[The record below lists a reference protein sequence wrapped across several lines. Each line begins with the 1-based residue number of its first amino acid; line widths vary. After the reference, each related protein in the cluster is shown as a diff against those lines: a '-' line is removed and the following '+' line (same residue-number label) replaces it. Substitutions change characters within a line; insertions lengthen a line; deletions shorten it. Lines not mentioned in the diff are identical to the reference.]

1 MTAQRRYEY
10 HADRALDRDLAETI
24 AVACCENCGR
34 ELVEK
39 EETNCAK
46 CEGKLNERQRK
57 FENVIDR

>member
-24 AVACCENCGR
+24 AAACCENCGR
-34 ELVEK
+34 ELVEN

-46 CEGKLNERQRK
+46 CKIIIDKRAIK
-57 FENVIDR
+57 FNK